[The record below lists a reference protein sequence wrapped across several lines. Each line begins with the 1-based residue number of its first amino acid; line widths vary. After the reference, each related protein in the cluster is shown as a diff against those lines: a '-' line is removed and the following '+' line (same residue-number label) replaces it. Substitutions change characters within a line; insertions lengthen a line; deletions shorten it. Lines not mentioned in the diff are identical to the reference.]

1 MHILILSYI
10 ISELTDVTAT
20 KDVHGLTLAVIDGST
35 PDGDLHF
42 PGPPNPITLATTTL
56 RIIAR
61 LEIAAS
67 APSTYEKK
75 KNTITDT
82 QIHKTCG
89 KDKNIILH

>member
-10 ISELTDVTAT
+10 ISDLTDVTAT
-20 KDVHGLTLAVIDGST
+20 KGVPGLTLAVIDGNT
-35 PDGDLHF
+35 PDNDFHSA
-42 PGPPNPITLATTTL
+42 GPPNPITLATTTL

-61 LEIAAS
+61 LAARS
-67 APSTYEKK
+67 PSTYEK

>member
-10 ISELTDVTAT
+10 ISDLTDVTAT

-35 PDGDLHF
+35 PDGDLHLA
-42 PGPPNPITLATTTL
+42 GPPNPITLATTTL

-61 LEIAAS
+61 LEIAS
-67 APSTYEKK
+67 APSTYEK